1 MKTCVTLYETH
12 LVRYYLPTTKR
23 EKLGFMI
30 QSDIDTEDLI
40 NLNLVAHILHNHIWN
55 EYQGIYVYI
64 YSNGTH
70 QLFIDN
76 GVKEEKSLYFKDT
89 INNIPAEIV
98 ILAKYIFEG
107 KYRKAARIIKQA
119 RIHVSLS
126 ELLRIP
132 LARYY
137 NGINFPLEELR
148 DICKKGV

>member
-30 QSDIDTEDLI
+30 LSDIDTENLI
-40 NLNLVAHILHNHIWN
+40 NLNLVAHLIHNHIWN
-55 EYQGIYVYI
+55 GYKGIYVYT
-64 YSNGTH
+64 YSNGIH
-70 QLFIDN
+70 QLSVDN
-76 GVKEEKSLYFKDT
+76 GGEEPKNLYFRDT
-89 INNIPAEIV
+89 INNIPSEIV

-119 RIHVSLS
+119 RLNVSLS

>member
-1 MKTCVTLYETH
+1 MKTCVTLYENY
-12 LVRYYLPTTKR
+12 LARYYLPTTKK

-30 QSDIDTEDLI
+30 LSDIDTEELI
-40 NLNLVAHILHNHIWN
+40 NLNLVAHIISNHIW
-55 EYQGIYVYI
+55 YGYKGIYVYI
-64 YSNGTH
+64 YSNGKH

-76 GVKEEKSLYFKDT
+76 GTEEQKSLYFRDT
-89 INNIPAEIV
+89 SNNIPSQIV

-119 RIHVSLS
+119 RLHVSLS

-132 LARYY
+132 IARYY

>member
-1 MKTCVTLYETH
+1 MKKCVTLYDTH

-30 QSDIDTEDLI
+30 LSDIETEKLI
-40 NLNLVAHILHNHIWN
+40 NLNLVAHIIHNHIQYGY
-55 EYQGIYVYI
+55 EGIYVYL

-76 GVKEEKSLYFKDT
+76 GTEEQKSLYFRDT
-89 INNIPAEIV
+89 VNNIPAEIV

-107 KYRKAARIIKQA
+107 KYRKATRIIKQA
-119 RIHVSLS
+119 RLHVSLS

-148 DICKKGV
+148 DICK

>member
-1 MKTCVTLYETH
+1 MKTCVTVYDTH

-30 QSDIDTEDLI
+30 LSDIETEKLI
-40 NLNLVAHILHNHIWN
+40 NLNLVAHILHNHIWYGY
-55 EYQGIYVYI
+55 EGIYVYI

-76 GVKEEKSLYFKDT
+76 GTEEQKSLYFRDT
-89 INNIPAEIV
+89 VNNIPAEIV

-119 RIHVSLS
+119 RLDASLS

-137 NGINFPLEELR
+137 NGINFPLEEIR
-148 DICKKGV
+148 DICK

>member
-1 MKTCVTLYETH
+1 MKKCVTLYDTH

-30 QSDIDTEDLI
+30 LSDIETEKLI
-40 NLNLVAHILHNHIWN
+40 NLNLVAHIIHNHIQYGY
-55 EYQGIYVYI
+55 EGIYVYL

-76 GVKEEKSLYFKDT
+76 GTEEQKSLYFRDT
-89 INNIPAEIV
+89 VNNIPAEIV

-119 RIHVSLS
+119 RLHVSLS

-148 DICKKGV
+148 DICK